1 PELHLNSAVQERL
14 LPFIMK
20 HCIDAL
26 SVQVF
31 LCTHSPEI
39 VRDAFDEPRCLLWHL
54 RAPDDLTPILR
65 QDHREL
71 FEVFE
76 RLGSSTAAVL
86 FARATCYFGGP
97 EDKKILKA

>member
-39 VRDAFDEPRCLLWHL
+39 VRDAFDEPRCLLWHFG
-54 RAPDDLTPILR
+54 APDDLTPILR

-76 RLGSSTAAVL
+76 RLGSSTADVL
-86 FARATCYFGGP
+86 FARGNVYVEGP
-97 EDKKILKA
+97 DDKQILE